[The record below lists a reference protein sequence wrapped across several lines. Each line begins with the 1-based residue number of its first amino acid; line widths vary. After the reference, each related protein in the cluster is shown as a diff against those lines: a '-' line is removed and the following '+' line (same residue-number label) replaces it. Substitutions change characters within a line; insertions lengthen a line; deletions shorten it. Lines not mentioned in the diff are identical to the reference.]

1 MKRVLVIDESAVVRE
16 TLALILGS
24 EFLVLK
30 RPLETGVHAL
40 VRADENIDLLI
51 YGVAS
56 PVAVDVSS
64 LLRFAAQAACA
75 VLFLMESKT
84 TARAIEDRGEF
95 ACLAKPFNPYEL
107 LDKVKELLARR
118 EIFPNGPTAFRP
130 LSEAEKA
137 GRFTDSSNILTLAG
151 PRPVW
156 FIDLRR
162 AACRC

>member
-1 MKRVLVIDESAVVRE
+1 MKRVLVIDDSAVVRE

-64 LLRFAAQAACA
+64 LLRFAAQAAFA
-75 VLFLMESKT
+75 GVFFLECQT
-84 TARAIEDRGEF
+84 TPRAPPNRGAIARS
-95 ACLAKPFNPYEL
+95 PH
-107 LDKVKELLARR
+107 
-118 EIFPNGPTAFRP
+118 
-130 LSEAEKA
+130 
-137 GRFTDSSNILTLAG
+137 
-151 PRPVW
+151 
-156 FIDLRR
+156 
-162 AACRC
+162 

>member
-1 MKRVLVIDESAVVRE
+1 MKRVLVIDDSAVVRE

-64 LLRFAAQAACA
+64 LLRFAAQAAFA
-75 VLFLMESKT
+75 VLFLME
-84 TARAIEDRGEF
+84 
-95 ACLAKPFNPYEL
+95 AKN
-107 LDKVKELLARR
+107 
-118 EIFPNGPTAFRP
+118 T
-130 LSEAEKA
+130 
-137 GRFTDSSNILTLAG
+137 
-151 PRPVW
+151 PRPPQQSGGIP
-156 FIDLRR
+156 FLPQP
-162 AACRC
+162 CHSF